1 MLNFFNTHLP
11 IFFKFY
17 ILMEQLNLLSLWKE
31 TVFLVGCGAKL
42 DKIRQNSKKLC
53 LYTPN

>member
-31 TVFLVGCGAKL
+31 TVCLVGCGAKL